1 MRHGKHKFQL
11 GVKKEHRSA
20 LMANLASALFM
31 RRRIRTTLSK
41 AKALRPFAERVITL
55 AKKAMAAEDG
65 AKKLHYRR
73 LAVARIRNQA
83 AVKTLF
89 DERAE
94 EFASRAGGYTRIYR
108 LVSRIGD
115 GSQMALIELVNAD
128 DAGYK
133 KSKGRRRSVT
143 PKKSLA
149 SPSSESPAQ
158 TAIPTDGPIDG

>member
-20 LMANLASALFM
+20 LMANLASALFIHE
-31 RRRIRTTLSK
+31 RIQTTLTK
-41 AKALRPFAERVITL
+41 ARALRPFAEKMITL
-55 AKKAMAAEDG
+55 AKKAASVQDG

-83 AVKTLF
+83 AVRTLF

-94 EFASRAGGYTRIYR
+94 EFAIRPGGYTRIYK

-115 GSQMALIELVNAD
+115 GSQMALIELVKAD
-128 DAGYK
+128 DAGYRK
-133 KSKGRRRSVT
+133 ARNRRKGVGKDALKSAPV
-143 PKKSLA
+143 A
-149 SPSSESPAQ
+149 SEAAQ
-158 TAIPTDGPIDG
+158 TVASGEESGVS